1 MASKKE
7 MSKNCLTE
15 LKKNTE
21 ILEMTFDKAGLQVI
35 QQSWQVTNDTDGWL
49 DFYIEVTGDPD
60 KIEDEYLTIKANL
73 YDAEGEILTMGF
85 ATIKK
90 AVFTGYETKH
100 IMFYD
105 DGLLFKACK
114 SRVFAVRGYHNS

>member
-35 QQSWQVTNDTDGWL
+35 QQSWQIANDTEGWL

-60 KIEDEYLTIKANL
+60 KIEDKYLTIKANL
-73 YDAEGEILTMGF
+73 YDADGEILSMGF
-85 ATIKK
+85 ATIEQ
-90 AVFTGYETKH
+90 AVFTGYETKQ